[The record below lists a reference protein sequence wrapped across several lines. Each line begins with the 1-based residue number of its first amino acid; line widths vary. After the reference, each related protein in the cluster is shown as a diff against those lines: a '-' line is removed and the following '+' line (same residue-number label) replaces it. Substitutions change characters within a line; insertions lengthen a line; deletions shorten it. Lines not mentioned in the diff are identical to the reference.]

1 MANDTVFQVIR
12 DAIVNAKLDPARAGA
27 PSASREPPPQHAE
40 ADQYARAVLVA
51 LDHNGF
57 KIVQTRDDP
66 DVD

>member
-12 DAIVNAKLDPARAGA
+12 DAIRDAEIEPASAGTAARGRA
-27 PSASREPPPQHAE
+27 PVHEAE
-40 ADQYARAVLVA
+40 AEQYARAVLVA

-57 KIVQTRDDP
+57 KIIQAREEP

>member
-12 DAIVNAKLDPARAGA
+12 DAIRDAGAGRPRAGTA
-27 PSASREPPPQHAE
+27 GAGRQPIEDVEAE
-40 ADQYARAVLVA
+40 QYARAVLVA

-57 KIVQTRDDP
+57 KIIQAREEP

>member
-12 DAIVNAKLDPARAGA
+12 DAIRDAAVGRPPALTGGAGRQ
-27 PSASREPPPQHAE
+27 PIEDVEAE
-40 ADQYARAVLVA
+40 QYARAVLVA

-57 KIVQTRDDP
+57 KIIQAREEP

>member
-12 DAIVNAKLDPARAGA
+12 DAIVNAPVERINTGA
-27 PSASREPPPQHAE
+27 PDAARGPVHDVEAE
-40 ADQYARAVLVA
+40 QYARAVLVA

-57 KIVQTRDDP
+57 KIIQAKEEP

>member
-12 DAIVNAKLDPARAGA
+12 DAIVNASSEHAPAPKPA
-27 PSASREPPPQHAE
+27 REPPRDIDAE
-40 ADQYARAVLVA
+40 HYARAVLIA

-57 KIVQTRDDP
+57 KIIQATEEP